1 MLKEEYKI
9 YQEKMKKSIESVI
22 SDFDAVR
29 AGRAN
34 SAVLNRISVD
44 YYGLIEIYSEP
55 TEIFKL
61 IFSHSIIGYIIQC
74 SNSRLLY

>member
-1 MLKEEYKI
+1 MNRKEKNIMLKQEYKV
-9 YQEKMKKSIESVI
+9 YQEKMKKSIDSVV

-44 YYGLIEIYSEP
+44 YYGTP
-55 TEIFKL
+55 TP
-61 IFSHSIIGYIIQC
+61 IQQIA
-74 SNSRLLY
+74 SVSTP